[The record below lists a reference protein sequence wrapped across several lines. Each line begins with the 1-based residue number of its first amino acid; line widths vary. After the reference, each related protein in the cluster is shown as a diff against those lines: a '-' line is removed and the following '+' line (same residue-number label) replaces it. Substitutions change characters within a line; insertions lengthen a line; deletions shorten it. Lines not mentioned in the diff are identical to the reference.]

1 VAEHLAAAPARLARR
16 ARRLLG
22 YWRSERRT
30 LRQGTVAL
38 ALSTCAGFVAGL
50 VLGSITGTLEKLPG
64 LLVLIPA
71 AVGMRGTIFGAMG
84 ARFGTG
90 VAAGLFEPTLR
101 RGSLLSRNVIVGI
114 LSALLTSFYLAGVA
128 KLVAS
133 AFGKE
138 GVISFWDLVTISVTG
153 GVLASSIA
161 LVVTIGIAVLSFRK
175 GWDLDAVST
184 PMVTAIGDMVTLP
197 CLFLASL
204 LVGNDTVGAVAAGL
218 CTAAT
223 AAALVAA
230 FLVEVQVRRI
240 LLEMIAV
247 VALAPLL
254 DIFAGALLEAHR
266 GELQAATAVLI
277 LIPPFVSQAGALGGI
292 LSSRLS
298 SKLQLGVITPRG
310 RPEIPAVVDGVIVI
324 VLGLAVF
331 TAIGAAAWGLSTVTG
346 GGHPGAFSLIGA
358 TLLAGIL
365 VLPVTLVVGYYLAV
379 LTARFGI
386 DPDNQ
391 GVPFITSLLDLAGVA
406 AILLVMRTSGVLP

>member
-1 VAEHLAAAPARLARR
+1 VAERLGAAPARLARR

-71 AVGMRGTIFGAMG
+71 SVGMRGTIFGAMG

-90 VAAGLFEPTLR
+90 VAAGIFEPTLR
-101 RGSLLSRNVIVGI
+101 RGSLLSRNVVAGI
-114 LSALLTSFYLAGVA
+114 LSALLTSFYLAGLA

-133 AFGKE
+133 AFAE
-138 GVISFWDLVTISVTG
+138 EVVISFWDLVTISVVG
-153 GVLASSIA
+153 GVLASLIA
-161 LVVTIGIAVLSFRK
+161 LVFTVGIAVMSFRR

-197 CLFLASL
+197 CLFLATL
-204 LVGNDTVGAVAAGL
+204 LVGNATVGTVAAVL

-223 AAALVAA
+223 AAALIAA
-230 FLVEVQVRRI
+230 FRVEVQVRRI
-240 LLEMIAV
+240 LLEMIAI
-247 VALAPLL
+247 VALSPLL
-254 DIFAGALLEAHR
+254 DILAGALLEAHR
-266 GELQAATAVLI
+266 GELQAVPAVLI

-298 SKLQLGVITPRG
+298 SKLQLGVITARG
-310 RPEIPAVVDGVIVI
+310 RPEIPAAVDGAIVI
-324 VLGLAVF
+324 VLGVLVF
-331 TAIGAAAWGLSTVTG
+331 TAIGAVSWALSTLTDG
-346 GGHPGAFSLIGA
+346 PDPGAALFVGA
-358 TLLAGIL
+358 TLLAGAI
-365 VLPVTLVVGYYLAV
+365 VLPITLVVGYYVAV
-379 LTARFGI
+379 LTSRFGI

>member
-1 VAEHLAAAPARLARR
+1 VAERLGAAPARLARR
-16 ARRLLG
+16 ARRLFG

-101 RGSLLSRNVIVGI
+101 RGSFLSRNVTVGI
-114 LSALLTSFYLAGVA
+114 LSSLLTSFYLAGVA

-133 AFGKE
+133 AFSRGE
-138 GVISFWDLVTISVTG
+138 VISFWDLVTISVVG

-161 LVVTIGIAVLSFRK
+161 LVVTVGIAVVGFRK

-204 LVGNDTVGAVAAGL
+204 LVGNDTVNGITALL
-218 CTAAT
+218 CTVAT
-223 AAALVAA
+223 AAALVAS
-230 FLVEVQVRRI
+230 FRVNVGVRRI
-240 LLEMIAV
+240 LLEMLAV
-247 VALAPLL
+247 VALSPLL
-254 DIFAGALLEAHR
+254 DIFAGALLQAHST
-266 GELQAATAVLI
+266 ELQAVPAVLI

-298 SKLQLGVITPRG
+298 SKLQLGVITAKG
-310 RPEIPAVVDGVIVI
+310 RPEIPAVVDGGIVI
-324 VLGLAVF
+324 VLGALVF
-331 TAIGAAAWGLSTVTG
+331 TAIGAVSWALSSLTG
-346 GGHPGAFSLIGA
+346 GPDPGALTLIGA
-358 TLLAGIL
+358 TLLAGAI
-365 VLPVTLVVGYYLAV
+365 VLPITLVVGYYVAV
-379 LTARFGI
+379 LTSRFGI

>member
-1 VAEHLAAAPARLARR
+1 MAERLGAAPARLARR

-90 VAAGLFEPTLR
+90 VASGLFEPTLQ
-101 RGSLLSRNVIVGI
+101 RGSLMRRNVVVGI
-114 LSALLTSFYLAGVA
+114 LSSLLSSFYLAAVA

-133 AFGKE
+133 AFGR
-138 GVISFWDLVTISVTG
+138 GAVISFWDLVTISVIG
-153 GVLASSIA
+153 GVLASAIA
-161 LVVTIGIAVLSFRK
+161 LLVTVGMAVLSFRK

-204 LVGNDTVGAVAAGL
+204 LVGNDTLNAITAGFCTVAAG
-218 CTAAT
+218 
-223 AAALVAA
+223 AALFAS
-230 FLVEVQVRRI
+230 FRVELPIRRI
-240 LLEMIAV
+240 LLEMLAV
-247 VALAPLL
+247 VALSPLL
-254 DIFAGALLEAHR
+254 DIFAGALLQAHS
-266 GELQAATAVLI
+266 GELQAVPAVLI

-298 SKLQLGVITPRG
+298 SKLQLGVITPKG
-310 RPEIPAVVDGVIVI
+310 RPEIPAIVDGGIVV
-324 VLGLAVF
+324 VLGVAVF
-331 TAIGAAAWGLSTVTG
+331 TAIGAVSWALSTLTAG
-346 GGHPGAFSLIGA
+346 ADPGAAALIGA
-358 TLLAGIL
+358 TLLAGAL
-365 VLPVTLVVGYYLAV
+365 VLPVTLVVGYYVAV
-379 LTARFGI
+379 LTSRFGI

-391 GVPFITSLLDLAGVA
+391 GVPIITSLLDLAGVA
-406 AILLVMRTSGVLP
+406 AILLAMRTSGVLP

>member
-1 VAEHLAAAPARLARR
+1 MAERLGAAPARLARR
-16 ARRLLG
+16 ARRLFG

-30 LRQGTVAL
+30 LRQGAVAL
-38 ALSTCAGFVAGL
+38 VLSTCAGFVAGL
-50 VLGSITGTLEKLPG
+50 VLGSITGTLEELPG

-71 AVGMRGTIFGAMG
+71 SVGMRGTIFGAMG

-90 VAAGLFEPTLR
+90 VAAGIFEPTLR
-101 RGSLLSRNVIVGI
+101 RGSLLARNAVVGI
-114 LSALLTSFYLAGVA
+114 LSALLTSFYLAAVA

-133 AFGKE
+133 AFADE
-138 GVISFWDLVTISVTG
+138 VVISFWDLVTISVVG
-153 GVLASSIA
+153 GVLASLIA
-161 LVVTIGIAVLSFRK
+161 LVFTVGIAVLSFRK

-197 CLFLASL
+197 CLFLATL
-204 LVGNDTVGAVAAGL
+204 LVGNPTVSAVAAL
-218 CTAAT
+218 VTA
-223 AAALVAA
+223 
-230 FLVEVQVRRI
+230 FFVEVRVRRI
-240 LLEMIAV
+240 LLEMAAV

-266 GELQAATAVLI
+266 VDLQAATAVLI

-310 RPEIPAVVDGVIVI
+310 RPEIPAVVDGAIVI
-324 VLGLAVF
+324 SLGVLVF
-331 TAIGAAAWGLSTVTG
+331 TAIGAVAWVLSTLTEG
-346 GGHPGAFSLIGA
+346 PDPSPALLIGA
-358 TLLAGIL
+358 TLLAGAI
-365 VLPVTLVVGYYLAV
+365 VLPITLVVGYYTAV

>member
-1 VAEHLAAAPARLARR
+1 VAERLGAAPARLARR
-16 ARRLLG
+16 ARRLFG

-101 RGSLLSRNVIVGI
+101 RGSFLSRNVSVGI
-114 LSALLTSFYLAGVA
+114 LSSLLTSFYLAGVA

-133 AFGKE
+133 AFSRGE
-138 GVISFWDLVTISVTG
+138 VISFWDLVTISVIG
-153 GVLASSIA
+153 GILASSIA
-161 LVVTIGIAVLSFRK
+161 LVVTVGIAVVGFRK

-204 LVGNDTVGAVAAGL
+204 LVGNVTLNAITALL
-218 CTAAT
+218 CTVAS
-223 AAALVAA
+223 AAALVASFRVA
-230 FLVEVQVRRI
+230 VGVRRI
-240 LLEMIAV
+240 LLEMLAV
-247 VALAPLL
+247 VALSPLL
-254 DIFAGALLEAHR
+254 DIFAGALLQAHST
-266 GELQAATAVLI
+266 ELQAVPAVLI

-298 SKLQLGVITPRG
+298 SKLQLGVITAKG
-310 RPEIPAVVDGVIVI
+310 RPEIPAVVDGGIVI
-324 VLGLAVF
+324 VLGALVF
-331 TAIGAAAWGLSTVTG
+331 TAIGAVSWALSSLTG
-346 GGHPGAFSLIGA
+346 GPDPGALILIGA
-358 TLLAGIL
+358 TLLAGAI
-365 VLPVTLVVGYYLAV
+365 VLPITLVVGYSVAV
-379 LTARFGI
+379 LTSRFGI

>member
-1 VAEHLAAAPARLARR
+1 MAERLGAAPARLARR
-16 ARRLLG
+16 ARRLFG

-30 LRQGTVAL
+30 LRQGAVAL
-38 ALSTCAGFVAGL
+38 VLSTCAGFVAGL

-71 AVGMRGTIFGAMG
+71 SVGMRGTIFGAMG

-90 VAAGLFEPTLR
+90 VAAGIFEPTLR
-101 RGSLLSRNVIVGI
+101 RGSLLSRNVAVGI
-114 LSALLTSFYLAGVA
+114 LSALLTSFYLAAIA

-133 AFGKE
+133 AFAQE
-138 GVISFWDLVTISVTG
+138 AVISFWDLVTISVVG
-153 GVLASSIA
+153 GVLASLIA
-161 LVVTIGIAVLSFRK
+161 LVFTVGIAVMSFQR

-197 CLFLASL
+197 CLFIATL
-204 LVGNDTVGAVAAGL
+204 LVGNATVSAVAAGL

-223 AAALVAA
+223 AAAVVAA
-230 FLVEVQVRRI
+230 FRVEAGVRRI
-240 LLEMIAV
+240 LLEMGVV

-266 GELQAATAVLI
+266 GELQTVTAVLI

-310 RPEIPAVVDGVIVI
+310 RPEIPAVVDGAIVI
-324 VLGLAVF
+324 TLGVLVF
-331 TAIGAAAWGLSTVTG
+331 TAIGAAAWALSTLMEG
-346 GGHPGAFSLIGA
+346 PDPSPIPLIGA
-358 TLLAGIL
+358 TLLAGAI
-365 VLPVTLVVGYYLAV
+365 VLPITLVVGYAIAV